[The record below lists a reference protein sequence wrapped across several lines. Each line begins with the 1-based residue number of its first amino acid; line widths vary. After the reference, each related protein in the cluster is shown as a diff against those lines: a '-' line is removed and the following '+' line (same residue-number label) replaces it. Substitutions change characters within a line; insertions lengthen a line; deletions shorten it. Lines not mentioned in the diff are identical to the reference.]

1 MRRSNAYTRSI
12 RLAPCRAERL
22 APLGLGLSDRAPFG
36 AALRLLAERMTDPR
50 YLAIEFAFGNDAAA
64 LPVRPL
70 VQHDENA
77 ARVESGLRLFRI
89 AGNARHCMIGS
100 DLDGAFGREQSP
112 ADIATIAD
120 LARLP
125 ARLAARGYS
134 EEEVRGIAH
143 GNFLRFLRGAWG

>member
-1 MRRSNAYTRSI
+1 MAFDAIMMVHGWVHKRS
-12 RLAPCRAERL
+12 APKDF
-22 APLGLGLSDRAPFG
+22 GLK
-36 AALRLLAERMTDPR
+36 
-50 YLAIEFAFGNDAAA
+50 
-64 LPVRPL
+64 
-70 VQHDENA
+70 
-77 ARVESGLRLFRI
+77 VEKICEHIDHICQI
-89 AGNARHCMIGS
+89 AGSARHCMIGS

-112 ADIATIAD
+112 TDIATIAD